1 MKLLVELVRARER
14 GTKEAFDRKEKISS
28 IK

>member
-1 MKLLVELVRARER
+1 MKLLVELARARER